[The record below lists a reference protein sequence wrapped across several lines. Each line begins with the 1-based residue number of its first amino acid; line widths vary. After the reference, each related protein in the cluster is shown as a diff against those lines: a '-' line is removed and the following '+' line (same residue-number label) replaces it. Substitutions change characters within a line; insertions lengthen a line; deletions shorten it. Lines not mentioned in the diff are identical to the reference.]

1 MRLADVILIDDDQ
14 FVRTAL
20 SAGLTAYGINT
31 LNTFGNASEAIS
43 YVKGHKVD
51 VAIVDLDLGP
61 GPDGIDICRLLRET
75 QPNIGLVM
83 LTSFSDPRIWQPD
96 TAPLPRGCRFV
107 TKSNLSDFSKLVTE
121 VLSARKTPNEK
132 INYNIKRDDLLTSA
146 QLEVLKMVAMGMS
159 SNEIAAQ
166 RDVSVKAIEGM
177 ISKIYQE
184 LELNRDK
191 SLNPRVQLARAYMKL
206 SGKTPPGA

>member
-51 VAIVDLDLGP
+51 VAVVDLDLGP

-96 TAPLPRGCRFV
+96 AAPLPRGCRFV

-159 SNEIAAQ
+159 SNEIAVQ

-184 LELNRDK
+184 MELNRDK

>member
-31 LNTFGNASEAIS
+31 AATFSSANEAVAYI
-43 YVKGHKVD
+43 KKNKVD
-51 VAIVDLDLGP
+51 VAVVDLDLGP
-61 GPDGIDICRLLRET
+61 GPDGIDICHLLRTES
-75 QPNIGLVM
+75 PNIGLVM
-83 LTSFSDPRIWQPD
+83 LTSFTDPRIWQPD
-96 TAPLPRGCRFV
+96 AAPLPKGCRFV

-121 VLSARKTPNEK
+121 VLSARKTPYEK
-132 INYNIKRDDLLTSA
+132 INYKAHREDLLTSA
-146 QLEVLKMVAMGMS
+146 QLEVLKMVAMGLS
-159 SNEIAAQ
+159 STEIAAQ
-166 RDVSVKAIEGM
+166 REVSVKAIEGM

-184 LELNRDK
+184 LELTRDK

-206 SGKTPPGA
+206 TGKTPPGE

>member
-31 LNTFGNASEAIS
+31 LNTFGHASEAIS
-43 YVKGHKVD
+43 FIKSHKVD
-51 VAIVDLDLGP
+51 VAVVDLDLGP

-96 TAPLPRGCRFV
+96 AAPLPRGCRFV

-146 QLEVLKMVAMGMS
+146 QLDVLKMVAMGMS

>member
-31 LNTFGNASEAIS
+31 LKTFGNASEAIS

-184 LELNRDK
+184 MELNRDK

>member
-1 MRLADVILIDDDQ
+1 
-14 FVRTAL
+14 
-20 SAGLTAYGINT
+20 
-31 LNTFGNASEAIS
+31 
-43 YVKGHKVD
+43 
-51 VAIVDLDLGP
+51 
-61 GPDGIDICRLLRET
+61 
-75 QPNIGLVM
+75 
-83 LTSFSDPRIWQPD
+83 
-96 TAPLPRGCRFV
+96 V

-184 LELNRDK
+184 MELNRDK

>member
-31 LNTFGNASEAIS
+31 LNTFGNASEAVGYIKS
-43 YVKGHKVD
+43 HKVD
-51 VAIVDLDLGP
+51 VAVVDLDLGP

-96 TAPLPRGCRFV
+96 AAPLPRGCRFV

-184 LELNRDK
+184 MELNRDK